1 MFNLKF
7 IDYSLTLITKIIFY
21 TMHIILIGFII
32 MLFISYANKLQQK
45 YPTTRLKLSGKLD
58 YIAPREIESDV
69 ADLLNSNLWTINVN
83 TIKNKLHSNPWVNF
97 VFVNKQWP
105 DVLEVEII
113 QHNPIARWNDKFF
126 LTLTGKVLYS
136 TSYNSD
142 SVTNLNLP
150 KFYGQNGQEN
160 LLITT
165 YLMLLEKLAPIGL
178 VISEIEVKADQGI
191 QAMLSNNIILKLGTF
206 DLPDRI
212 ARFTMVYKKKLQP
225 IISDISYIDL
235 RYTNGMAV
243 SWVSKDMS
251 FE

>member
-7 IDYSLTLITKIIFY
+7 IDHSLSLIKKTVFY
-21 TMHIILIGFII
+21 TMYIILIGVII
-32 MLFISYANKLQQK
+32 TLFVGYINKFQQK
-45 YPTTRLKLSGKLD
+45 YPTTRLKVSGKLD
-58 YIAPREIESDV
+58 YIAPKEIESDI

-97 VFVNKQWP
+97 VFVNKHWP
-105 DVLEVEII
+105 DILEVEII

-142 SVTNLNLP
+142 SVKNLNLP

-178 VISEIEVKADQGI
+178 VISEIEVKSDQGI

-243 SWVSKDMS
+243 SWVSKDAR